1 MTGCGLQTRHM
12 GIRITSGG
20 PGGDPGATDIRQSAG
35 EGGRVA
41 ADTLPCRAWSAGRFS
56 QAGVV
61 ECDPGG
67 LGVSRQ
73 EGGWFVAPARAAGC
87 ARQVGRLGFC
97 VHREVP
103 KPTKCSRRP
112 RFVGWRP
119 KTGRKPTKW
128 RYPSRFVGWRPK
140 PRPNRRCA
148 SASRGSSDSS
158 GRPWVGCCRPWA
170 VTAPS
175 PLLFLLEARPCAA
188 GTVATRGSA
197 DLAAER
203 DRAGPGGG
211 TRPSET
217 ERPNETWTA
226 PMRRFRLDARSAKGV
241 IWLYVCTRALRVLCE
256 PPFEERVIWPSA
268 SCHSLR
274 MWRS

>member
-1 MTGCGLQTRHM
+1 VCRDRKAAGLLHQRARL
-12 GIRITSGG
+12 GVRARSGG
-20 PGGDPGATDIRQSAG
+20 WISASTGRCRNRQCARVARDLSAGGRKRAANRQSGGIPRDLSA
-35 EGGRVA
+35 GGRNRA
-41 ADTLPCRAWSAGRFS
+41 ANRQCAS
-56 QAGVV
+56 
-61 ECDPGG
+61 
-67 LGVSRQ
+67 VSR
-73 EGGWFVAPARAAGC
+73 G
-87 ARQVGRLGFC
+87 L
-97 VHREVP
+97 
-103 KPTKCSRRP
+103 
-112 RFVGWRP
+112 
-119 KTGRKPTKW
+119 
-128 RYPSRFVGWRPK
+128 
-140 PRPNRRCA
+140 
-148 SASRGSSDSS
+148 SDSS
-158 GRPWVGCCRPWA
+158 GRPWGGCCRPWA

-203 DRAGPGGG
+203 DRARPSGG

-217 ERPNETWTA
+217 GWRNAAERDRAAERGRARPSGETRPSETERRNETWTA
-226 PMRRFRLDARSAKGV
+226 PMRRFRLDAGSAKGV